1 MLYFGNGVSVRCGT
15 HTGFVGEQAAGN
27 AELHGFGNRQTE
39 CAAHNCL
46 RIKCSH
52 KDQTERI
59 AKFSGVTSNDVGA
72 ADDVNGGHEGNDFL
86 SHRRQTGDAAEENRT
101 GEYGCHNTGDD
112 QRNAESRVHGV
123 GNRIGLHHVADATQ
137 SNDDGDREEDG
148 HRTPFFTHTLGDVVR
163 RTADHVAVGV
173 FAFEGLSQHRFGKD
187 GGHTEEGGN
196 PQPEQGAGAA
206 RDDSSGRTRNV
217 TGTHLSSDGGS
228 QSLE

>member
-1 MLYFGNGVSVRCGT
+1 M
-15 HTGFVGEQAAGN
+15 A
-27 AELHGFGNRQTE
+27 
-39 CAAHNCL
+39 
-46 RIKCSH
+46 I
-52 KDQTERI
+52 
-59 AKFSGVTSNDVGA
+59 
-72 ADDVNGGHEGNDFL
+72 
-86 SHRRQTGDAAEENRT
+86 
-101 GEYGCHNTGDD
+101 
-112 QRNAESRVHGV
+112 
-123 GNRIGLHHVADATQ
+123 ATQ